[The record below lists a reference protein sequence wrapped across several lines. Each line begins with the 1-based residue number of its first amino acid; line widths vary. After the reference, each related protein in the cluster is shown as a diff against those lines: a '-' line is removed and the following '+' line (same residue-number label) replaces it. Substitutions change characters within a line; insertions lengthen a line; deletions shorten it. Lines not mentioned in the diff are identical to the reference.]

1 MGTSVR
7 ANRRN
12 VRTTTLY
19 GEAASCRC
27 GSVSIDMLC
36 LAPLLELFERPLIA
50 IDLMV
55 LSPVVFHT
63 GHLVQDEML

>member
-1 MGTSVR
+1 
-7 ANRRN
+7 
-12 VRTTTLY
+12 
-19 GEAASCRC
+19 
-27 GSVSIDMLC
+27 MLC

-55 LSPVVFHT
+55 LSSVVFHM